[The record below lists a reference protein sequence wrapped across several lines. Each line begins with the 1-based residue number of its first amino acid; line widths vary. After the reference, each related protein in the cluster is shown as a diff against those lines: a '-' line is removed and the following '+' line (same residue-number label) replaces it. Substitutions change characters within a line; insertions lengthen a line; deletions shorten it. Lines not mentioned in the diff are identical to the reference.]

1 MKISSIVLK
10 LYSRHNVHA
19 EITKGHNLVKMLG
32 GGMALVLCTLSD
44 TALYILSDTALYH
57 VL

>member
-1 MKISSIVLK
+1 MSMLK
-10 LYSRHNVHA
+10 
-19 EITKGHNLVKMLG
+19 ITKGHNLVKMLG

-44 TALYILSDTALYH
+44 TALYILSDTSLYH